1 MECLVLKERKT
12 GETRA
17 ALSPV
22 SAEKLV
28 SLGLVVNAEHGIGEA
43 SNHRDADY
51 EKAGVRFVADPG
63 TALGSADLHLRVNK
77 PSAGDVARMKRGSVL
92 LAMLDPFNDR
102 ELVAAAARAGLSAV
116 SLEMIPRS
124 TIAQKMDVLSS
135 QANLAGYVAV
145 LAAAGA
151 LKTVLPMMMTPAGTL
166 SPARAFIIGVGV
178 AGLQAIATA
187 KRLGARV
194 EAFDTRP
201 VVEEQVKSLGAKFI
215 KIDLGGETGQTA
227 QGYAREL
234 TPEQIQRQREG
245 MAKVCAYSD
254 IVIATAKLF
263 GKKAPLLVTHEMV
276 AGMKNGSVI
285 VDLAAEA
292 GGNVDG
298 TKAGEDIVTENG
310 VTIIGRTCLEGRV
323 ANHATQLYAANV
335 TAFVEHFWNA
345 DGKTMRVDPD
355 NELMKGCL
363 LTHGGAIVHEGF
375 KTKS

>member
-17 ALSPV
+17 ALSPA

-151 LKTVLPMMMTPAGTL
+151 LKTVLPMMMTPASTL

-298 TKAGEDIVTENG
+298 TKAGEDVVTENG

>member
-17 ALSPV
+17 ALSPA

-51 EKAGVRFVADPG
+51 EKAGVRFVADPAA
-63 TALGSADLHLRVNK
+63 ALGSADLHLRVNK

-227 QGYAREL
+227 QGYAMEL